1 MKKARI
7 STLFTVVALIA
18 VGIYILYQVTA
29 NLTQQIRTVDV
40 LEVTVEDKIS
50 ARGMFVREQLVVT
63 ASGRTGT
70 AEYLVQDGD
79 KVSKGQKLAVLFEGD
94 AARVAYSQADE
105 LEERLAAVEYAY
117 SMITSGVDSQKMD
130 QLIFDDI
137 AAITE
142 SLSQGDAGRVGS
154 DYSALQQLVVSRGAT
169 EDDKAA
175 FEGQISQL
183 KQEIAGYQKQYSG
196 NSSSLRA
203 PDSGYFT
210 GGLDGYEAVLT
221 PELLETVSPQELQ
234 SLQPAQ
240 QEGVGSITTGFRWY
254 YAVVLDKVQADR
266 LQQRAS
272 LEVYFPELSTQSLE
286 MQVNRLETVG
296 EQSILVLES
305 TRMDPLF
312 LTAREQ
318 DIDIV
323 VGRHSGLKVP
333 SQALR
338 QQEGEWG
345 VFVLDGSVAV
355 FKPIT
360 WNYSTESYFLVPCAA
375 SSKEGLFRY
384 DRVIVQGRN
393 LAENKVVQ

>member
-7 STLFTVVALIA
+7 STLFTVLALIA

-63 ASGRTGT
+63 ASGKTGT

-105 LEERLAAVEYAY
+105 LEERLAAGEYAY

-142 SLSQGDAGRVGS
+142 SLSQGDAGRVGR

-183 KQEIAGYQKQYSG
+183 KQEIASYQKQYSG
-196 NSSSLRA
+196 SSSSLRA

-221 PELLETVSPQELQ
+221 PELLQHNILRSSNCSSCSGHGSNHTDFTEELPLSQGDQLFFIDSTV
-234 SLQPAQ
+234 
-240 QEGVGSITTGFRWY
+240 FRVNIY
-254 YAVVLDKVQADR
+254 RTLANAVHPL
-266 LQQRAS
+266 LI
-272 LEVYFPELSTQSLE
+272 F
-286 MQVNRLETVG
+286 
-296 EQSILVLES
+296 ILFENN
-305 TRMDPLF
+305 
-312 LTAREQ
+312 
-318 DIDIV
+318 IV
-323 VGRHSGLKVP
+323 
-333 SQALR
+333 
-338 QQEGEWG
+338 
-345 VFVLDGSVAV
+345 
-355 FKPIT
+355 
-360 WNYSTESYFLVPCAA
+360 
-375 SSKEGLFRY
+375 
-384 DRVIVQGRN
+384 
-393 LAENKVVQ
+393 

>member
-7 STLFTVVALIA
+7 STLFTVLALIA

-63 ASGRTGT
+63 ASGKTGT

-117 SMITSGVDSQKMD
+117 SMITSGVDSVKMD
-130 QLIFDDI
+130 RLIFDSV
-137 AAITE
+137 AGMGE
-142 SLSQGDAGRVGS
+142 SLAKGDVTKVTA

-169 EDDKAA
+169 EDDKEA
-175 FEGQISQL
+175 FEKQIAAL

-196 NSSSLRA
+196 GSDSLRA

-210 GGLDGYEAVLT
+210 GGLDGYETVLT
-221 PELLETVSPQELQ
+221 YDRLDTLTPAELKG
-234 SLQPAQ
+234 LQPAAAQ
-240 QEGVGSITTGFRWY
+240 GVGSLTTEFNWY
-254 YAVVLDKVQADR
+254 YAVVLPKAQADL
-266 LQQRAS
+266 LQKRDT
-272 LEVYFPELSTQSLE
+272 LEVYFPELSADKLE
-286 MQVNRLETVG
+286 LSVYRLETVG
-296 EQSILVLES
+296 EEAILILKCK
-305 TRMDPLF
+305 RMEPMF

-323 VGRHSGLKVP
+323 CGTYSGLKVP
-333 SQALR
+333 FQALR
-338 QQEGEWG
+338 QQEGAWG
-345 VFVLDGSVAV
+345 VFVLDGNVAA
-355 FKPIT
+355 FKPVT
-360 WNYSTESYFLVPCAA
+360 WNYSTDSYFLVPCAA

-384 DRVIVQGRN
+384 DRVIVQGRD
-393 LAENKVVQ
+393 LADNRVIR

>member
-7 STLFTVVALIA
+7 STLFTVLALIA

-63 ASGRTGT
+63 ASGKTGT

-183 KQEIAGYQKQYSG
+183 KQEIASYQKQYSG
-196 NSSSLRA
+196 SSSSLRA

-234 SLQPAQ
+234 
-240 QEGVGSITTGFRWY
+240 
-254 YAVVLDKVQADR
+254 
-266 LQQRAS
+266 
-272 LEVYFPELSTQSLE
+272 LEVQQWSLC
-286 MQVNRLETVG
+286 ML
-296 EQSILVLES
+296 
-305 TRMDPLF
+305 P
-312 LTAREQ
+312 
-318 DIDIV
+318 
-323 VGRHSGLKVP
+323 P
-333 SQALR
+333 
-338 QQEGEWG
+338 
-345 VFVLDGSVAV
+345 
-355 FKPIT
+355 
-360 WNYSTESYFLVPCAA
+360 
-375 SSKEGLFRY
+375 
-384 DRVIVQGRN
+384 
-393 LAENKVVQ
+393 